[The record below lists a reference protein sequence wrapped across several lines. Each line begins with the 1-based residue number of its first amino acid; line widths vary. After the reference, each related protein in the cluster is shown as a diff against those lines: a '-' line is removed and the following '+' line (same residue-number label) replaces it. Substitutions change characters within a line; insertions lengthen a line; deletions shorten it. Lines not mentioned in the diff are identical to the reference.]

1 MLSGE
6 FQIVFPT
13 VERCSE
19 CVRSVLFTGVQ
30 DFRHV
35 RVTVGVT
42 SNAHSC
48 KIAPFHN
55 ICLRVNTGLESSAMS
70 NLNVKA
76 WSLSGS
82 HSEYF
87 EKSESCIYALQGW

>member
-30 DFRHV
+30 DFGHARV
-35 RVTVGVT
+35 RVGVT
-42 SNAHSC
+42 SSAHSC
-48 KIAPFHN
+48 KMALFHN
-55 ICLRVNTGLESSAMS
+55 ICLREQQA
-70 NLNVKA
+70 LNRA
-76 WSLSGS
+76 QR
-82 HSEYF
+82 
-87 EKSESCIYALQGW
+87 AT